1 MAETDV
7 ACSTI
12 GLLLAE
18 LGTVTMT
25 ALAVRAV
32 LATGANRRTTQPG
45 LLDALR
51 TLVAAAIRGDP
62 AWPRRRLYRVEWCFL
77 VSCCTTI

>member
-1 MAETDV
+1 VAVTGV

-18 LGTVTMT
+18 LGTRDDDRP
-25 ALAVRAV
+25 AVCAV
-32 LATGANRRTTQPG
+32 LAMSANRRTTQPG

-51 TLVAAAIRGDP
+51 TSVAAAIRGDP
-62 AWPRRRLYRVEWCFL
+62 LRGHAAPLPRGMVFL
-77 VSCCTTI
+77 VCYCTTI